1 MKTNDNITNKELE
14 QIVINTCLRTGKF
27 LNDSAFNIESLE
39 WKRLDDPVTN
49 LDKTAEQMIREDIL
63 KHVSANII
71 GEEYGMNNK
80 NSNITVYVD
89 PIDGTKSYCRGEF
102 MTSISVALE
111 KDNKLV
117 VGVVYDFMKDIMYYA
132 TSTGAYMKRSFWTES
147 KQLPTVNFEL
157 SNATIAF
164 DNADK
169 YVGCLD
175 KNVNIR
181 KPVGSIALSA
191 AQLAAGSYDGLIMKS
206 RKKSATDMCD
216 IAAGYFIMKQAG
228 LYITD
233 LDHNVYDYK
242 NPFNGLI
249 AIHPKQKE
257 LIEKINNN

>member
-1 MKTNDNITNKELE
+1 MKPNEKQTNKELE
-14 QIVINTCLRTGKF
+14 QLIINTCLRTGKF
-27 LNDSAFNIESLE
+27 LNENAFNIESLE

-49 LDKTAEQMIREDIL
+49 LDKTAEQMIRSDIL
-63 KHVSANII
+63 KEVSANII

-80 NSNITVYVD
+80 NANITVYVD

-111 KDNKLV
+111 RNNELV

-132 TSTGAYMKRSFWTES
+132 TNEGAYIKRSTWDKS
-147 KQLPTVNFEL
+147 KKLPSIDFPL
-157 SNATIAF
+157 SVPTIAF
-164 DNADK
+164 NNADK
-169 YVGCLD
+169 YLSRLEN
-175 KNVNIR
+175 NVNVR
-181 KPVGSIALSA
+181 TPVGSIALSA

-206 RKKSATDMCD
+206 KKQSATDMCD

-233 LDHNVYDYK
+233 IDNNPFDYK

-249 AIHPKQKE
+249 AINKKHT
-257 LIEKINNN
+257 KIIDTILA